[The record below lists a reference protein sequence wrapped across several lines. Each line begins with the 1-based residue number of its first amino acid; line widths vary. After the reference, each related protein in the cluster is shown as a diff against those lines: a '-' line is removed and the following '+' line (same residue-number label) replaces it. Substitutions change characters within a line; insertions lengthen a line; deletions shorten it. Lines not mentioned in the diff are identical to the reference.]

1 MDQTA
6 TNTAATAKDDDEQ
19 DEADSEAESTD
30 ANLTLSPNAVF
41 NYWNFSHNIPS
52 PQSKGSPLKVT
63 DLKDEGKFYG
73 RIFSG

>member
-1 MDQTA
+1 LRAAERVSHLSRVDIDLLFPHVDQTA

-41 NYWNFSHNIPS
+41 NY
-52 PQSKGSPLKVT
+52 
-63 DLKDEGKFYG
+63 
-73 RIFSG
+73 